1 MRHEE
6 RLVITDCL
14 ILESLIQGVWG
25 RGQDCIV
32 FFSAMLRSLSDLSPQ
47 PGIRPRPPLRWKCG
61 VQTTGVPGNS
71 LRLHFNKFPGG
82 ADAPDQGASTLST
95 TDLDPLFLDLLH
107 PPILHPFNNMPK
119 SLHSLSSHITDIS
132 SIFWSMIFQEITFHV
147 TYKLLVCV
155 YVLVTQSCLTLC
167 DPMDCS
173 SPGSSIRGNLQ
184 KRILEWVAMPF
195 SRGSS

>member
-1 MRHEE
+1 MQHGE

-25 RGQDCIV
+25 RGQDCI
-32 FFSAMLRSLSDLSPQ
+32 FLSAMLHSLSDLSPQ
-47 PGIRPRPPLRWKCG
+47 PGIRPRPHWGGSVESKPLDYQRIPQDCILTSFQVVLWE
-61 VQTTGVPGNS
+61 NFE
-71 LRLHFNKFPGG
+71 R
-82 ADAPDQGASTLST
+82 T
-95 TDLDPLFLDLLH
+95 TDLAPLILDLLH
-107 PPILHPFNNMPK
+107 PPTLHPFNNMPK
-119 SLHSLSSHITDIS
+119 SLHSLSCITDIS
-132 SIFWSMIFQEITFHV
+132 SIFWSIIFQEITFHV

-173 SPGSSIRGNLQ
+173 SPGSSIHGNLQ